1 MCQKGATVTVS
12 NDNSETKFLRESSR
26 GKAVSAQVVYPP
38 PRSSSST
45 DDSKDKT
52 TNTKPKDCVLFTR
65 QQVADLHTN
74 DGRLVIIIHDC
85 VYDVTDYQA
94 HHPGGSLVLNHLA
107 GKDATDVF
115 ENYHRAH
122 VAKYLLPSH
131 FVGRLSDPAPVPA
144 HVQDFRALRQELL
157 ARGMFEVQP
166 TFYFQLYAW
175 LAALFLTSL
184 YCTLCGGTN
193 FWVHMVG
200 AVLMGLFWQQFAGL
214 GHDLGHTAVSKSWHQ
229 DHQFGS
235 IIGSCLTGLS
245 TAWWK
250 RNHNTHH
257 VVPNSV
263 EDDPNIQHMPLL
275 AVSEQVIS
283 KPYWSSYYDRGFML
297 SRIGQAIVSYQH
309 YIVLPLLSLAR
320 FNLYALGLKHLMDE
334 TLRSNYR
341 NTELLCITGIFPLW
355 YGAVALSLPTRTTM
369 LAWIFVSHAVTI
381 LLHLQ
386 IVVSHWSMETY
397 RYPKEDDDATK
408 SKTPRSENN
417 KNNKKSSAYDSDDWY
432 MLQFRTTMDI
442 ACPAWLDWLHIG
454 LQFQTVHHLYP
465 TLPRP
470 HQREATAMVK
480 QVCAKHDI
488 TFSEMGFL
496 PMVGDSLRVLR
507 ETAALART
515 GKYTRNH
522 LAEALRAEG

>member
-38 PRSSSST
+38 TRSSSST

-175 LAALFLTSL
+175 
-184 YCTLCGGTN
+184 
-193 FWVHMVG
+193 
-200 AVLMGLFWQQFAGL
+200 
-214 GHDLGHTAVSKSWHQ
+214 
-229 DHQFGS
+229 
-235 IIGSCLTGLS
+235 
-245 TAWWK
+245 
-250 RNHNTHH
+250 
-257 VVPNSV
+257 
-263 EDDPNIQHMPLL
+263 
-275 AVSEQVIS
+275 
-283 KPYWSSYYDRGFML
+283 
-297 SRIGQAIVSYQH
+297 
-309 YIVLPLLSLAR
+309 
-320 FNLYALGLKHLMDE
+320 
-334 TLRSNYR
+334 
-341 NTELLCITGIFPLW
+341 
-355 YGAVALSLPTRTTM
+355 
-369 LAWIFVSHAVTI
+369 
-381 LLHLQ
+381 
-386 IVVSHWSMETY
+386 
-397 RYPKEDDDATK
+397 
-408 SKTPRSENN
+408 
-417 KNNKKSSAYDSDDWY
+417 
-432 MLQFRTTMDI
+432 
-442 ACPAWLDWLHIG
+442 
-454 LQFQTVHHLYP
+454 
-465 TLPRP
+465 
-470 HQREATAMVK
+470 
-480 QVCAKHDI
+480 
-488 TFSEMGFL
+488 
-496 PMVGDSLRVLR
+496 
-507 ETAALART
+507 
-515 GKYTRNH
+515 
-522 LAEALRAEG
+522 